1 MKTFDRVVL
10 VVLVLGLWAL
20 VLKPSDLIAHSDGHV
35 HYGIH
40 ADESHVH
47 HGIHAEVFHDHSCFV
62 TGSTANCQ

>member
-20 VLKPSDLIAHSDGHV
+20 VLKPSGLIAHSDGHA
-35 HYGIH
+35 HHGIH
-40 ADESHVH
+40 ADE
-47 HGIHAEVFHDHSCFV
+47 GYDHSCFV

>member
-40 ADESHVH
+40 A
-47 HGIHAEVFHDHSCFV
+47 EVFHDHSCFV